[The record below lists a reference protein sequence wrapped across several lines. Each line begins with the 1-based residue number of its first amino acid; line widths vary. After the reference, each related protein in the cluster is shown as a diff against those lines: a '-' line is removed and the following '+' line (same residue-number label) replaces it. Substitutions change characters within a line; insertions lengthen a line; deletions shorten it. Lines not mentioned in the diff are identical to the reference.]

1 MGPFGHKT
9 ENLQFG
15 ETEHTFPHSTY
26 HCWYN
31 NSLYVKKEQERD
43 KEEQIGGKENEVNND
58 ACQHST
64 TVVIQPVLRILL
76 RTAQVLA
83 HRKNMTVGVAKTKK
97 RKITIKVDAEPH
109 LCDTSQS
116 RLAHRTQC

>member
-1 MGPFGHKT
+1 M
-9 ENLQFG
+9 
-15 ETEHTFPHSTY
+15 
-26 HCWYN
+26 
-31 NSLYVKKEQERD
+31 KKEQERD